1 MTAQNDSNQANDKE
15 INQESNNMST
25 FTLIRQDN
33 GIAHLVMDVIGESMN
48 TLKAEFSEEIDT
60 VLKEIRNDST
70 IKGIVLL
77 SGKKDSFVAGAD
89 INMLASCQSAS
100 EATALSRQG
109 QLIFDQIESLSI
121 PVVAAINGACLGGGL
136 ELAMACHARI
146 CSDNVKTALGLPE
159 VQLGLLPGSGGT
171 QRLPKLVG
179 IQKALDMMLTGKQ
192 LRAKQALKAGLIV
205 DVVPNSILVSAA
217 ENLVLA
223 AQGKAS
229 KIKKSQRKISM
240 LDKALEG
247 NAVGRKIIF
256 NQATKSV
263 LAKTKGNYPSPLKII
278 DCVRS
283 GIEKSS
289 VRGYQTEADHFGE
302 LVMSPESAQLRQ
314 IFFATTDMKKEQGI
328 EGVDAKPIHRVG
340 VLGGGLMGGGI
351 AFVSATKANVD
362 VRIKD
367 IAPQGISHAMKYG
380 YDILN
385 KKVKRRFMLKS
396 EMQKQLAKITGC
408 VDYSGFKNVDMVI
421 EAVFED
427 LSLKQKMVDD
437 MESICS
443 EHTIFASNT
452 SSLPIGKIAE
462 KALRPENVIGLHYF
476 SPVDKMPLAEIIAHS
491 KTSDQT
497 ISTTVAFAKKQ
508 GKTPIVV
515 QDKAGFYV
523 NRILAPYMNEA
534 ALLLLEGESIGKL
547 DKALVNFGFPV
558 GPIQLLD
565 EVGIDIGAKI
575 GPILQAELGE
585 RFAAPEAFNKLISD
599 KRLGKKV
606 QKGFYLYK
614 DKQGK
619 KVTKKL
625 VDESVYSLLNI
636 IIKDQKTNDE
646 LVQRCVFMMLNEAA
660 RCLDEGIIRNARDG
674 DIGAIFGIGFPPFL
688 GGPFHYM
695 DTLGAETI
703 VNKLNLWSNELGE
716 RFKPCQALINMAE
729 TGNKYYS

>member
-1 MTAQNDSNQANDKE
+1 MTAPNNTQANDEALK
-15 INQESNNMST
+15 QESNNMST

-60 VLKEIRNDST
+60 VLKEIRNDNT
-70 IKGIVLL
+70 IKGVVLI

-100 EATALSRQG
+100 EATALSRNG
-109 QLIFDQIESLSI
+109 QMIFDQIENLSI

-146 CSDNVKTALGLPE
+146 CSDNGKTALGLPE

-192 LRAKQALKAGLIV
+192 LRAKQALKMGLVV
-205 DVVPNSILVSAA
+205 DVVPNSILISAA

-229 KIKKSQRKISM
+229 KIKKSQRKISV

-278 DCVRS
+278 DSVRI

-289 VRGYQTEADHFGE
+289 VSGYQTEADHFGE

-328 EGVDAKPIHRVG
+328 EGVNAKPISQIG

-437 MESICS
+437 MESICA
-443 EHTIFASNT
+443 EDTIFASNT
-452 SSLPIGKIAE
+452 SSLPIGQIAA

-515 QDKAGFYV
+515 KDKAGFYV

-547 DKALVNFGFPV
+547 DKALVKFGFPV

-585 RFAAPEAFNKLISD
+585 RFAAPEAFNKLIAD

-614 DKQGK
+614 DKNGK

-625 VDESVYSLLNI
+625 VDESVYPLLNI

-688 GGPFHYM
+688 GGPFHYI
-695 DTLGAETI
+695 DTLGAEVI
-703 VNKLNLWSNELGE
+703 VNKLNLWSTELGE
-716 RFKPCQALINMAE
+716 RFKPCQALITMAE
-729 TGNKYYS
+729 TGNKYYQ

>member
-1 MTAQNDSNQANDKE
+1 
-15 INQESNNMST
+15 MST

-60 VLKEIRNDST
+60 VLKEIRNDNT
-70 IKGIVLL
+70 IKGVVLI

-100 EATALSRQG
+100 EATALSRNG
-109 QLIFDQIESLSI
+109 QMIFDQIENLSI

-146 CSDNVKTALGLPE
+146 CSDNGKTALGLPE

-192 LRAKQALKAGLIV
+192 LRAKQALKMGLVV
-205 DVVPNSILVSAA
+205 DVVPNSILISAA

-229 KIKKSQRKISM
+229 KIKKSQRKISV

-278 DCVRS
+278 DSVRS

-289 VRGYQTEADHFGE
+289 VSGYQTEADHFGE

-328 EGVDAKPIHRVG
+328 EGVNAKPISQIG

-437 MESICS
+437 MESICA
-443 EHTIFASNT
+443 EDTIFASNT
-452 SSLPIGKIAE
+452 SSLPIGQIAA

-515 QDKAGFYV
+515 KDKAGFYV

-547 DKALVNFGFPV
+547 DKALVKFGFPV

-585 RFAAPEAFNKLISD
+585 RFAAPEAFNKLIAD

-614 DKQGK
+614 DKNGK

-625 VDESVYSLLNI
+625 VDESVYPLLNI

-688 GGPFHYM
+688 GGPFHYI
-695 DTLGAETI
+695 DTLGAEVI
-703 VNKLNLWSNELGE
+703 VNKLNLWSSELGE
-716 RFKPCQALINMAE
+716 RFKPCQALITMAE
-729 TGNKYYS
+729 TGNKYY